1 MQPEAA
7 ETDSTDEYEGWDPL
21 DSESDL
27 DPDLMS
33 GWLGLNSSVSSFIR
47 KVTETNARTDKQS
60 ACINCCDIEKP
71 NAVGVPSDLSNSN
84 GSTGSCHLE
93 ILAKSTCSGHLPDF
107 SPRKLSL
114 LHGAPSA
121 PAANDQAPLDAD
133 VSLAVVVRH
142 LLFPAN
148 PWRSIVGVVCIL
160 SIAIIGISYYICIYQ
175 SGRAPS
181 AECPLVHNC
190 FHCPGSAKT
199 DFCQSINTS
208 VYDLPISK
216 NQYYK
221 NVLPTVKEE
230 TFPISKYLFPHHFN
244 LVAVHAS
251 TRRQNVH
258 LRHLLREIRLEMARM
273 RRRAYRIRLAH
284 VELMRPLNSPV
295 KRSEEQQ
302 IAKGTIPL
310 LVEFPSQQMATYQ
323 PFAQERQINSLNT
336 LDASVSKLNDL
347 VQKMHLLR
355 TSSTAE
361 KISSWLVPKHGEQ
374 VTAKRIHKRMRKW
387 AFSLSQAVTSFVGT
401 IEKTLRKMDEFVSL
415 ACPKS
420 SVLNHVKSRARAWSS
435 GPPSWISRLFAV
447 TGNTG
452 NHEQCTRQKCSS
464 SRKSKAEEQKVTSQ
478 EVRNIPSE
486 DAMFSQVSKDK
497 SGSSLHAENDM
508 HVGWQFQASDQRKAL
523 RDREG
528 YQSFSPS
535 WIFRRSNKRGSL
547 RHHNV

>member
-1 MQPEAA
+1 MRPEAT

-60 ACINCCDIEKP
+60 ACINCCDTGKS
-71 NAVGVPSDLSNSN
+71 NAVGASPDLSSSN
-84 GSTGSCHLE
+84 GSTGSCHVE

-107 SPRKLSL
+107 STRKLSL
-114 LHGAPSA
+114 LHGAPST
-121 PAANDQAPLDAD
+121 PAANDQASLDDD

-148 PWRSIVGVVCIL
+148 PWRSIVAVVCIL
-160 SIAIIGISYYICIYQ
+160 SIAMIGISYYICIYH

-199 DFCQSINTS
+199 DFCHSINSS
-208 VYDLPISK
+208 VYDLPNSK
-216 NQYYK
+216 NQYHK
-221 NVLPTVKEE
+221 NVLPTAREDV
-230 TFPISKYLFPHHFN
+230 FPISKYLLPHHFK
-244 LVAVHAS
+244 LDAVHAS
-251 TRRQNVH
+251 TRRQNLH
-258 LRHLLREIRLEMARM
+258 LKQMLREIRLELARM

-284 VELMRPLNSPV
+284 VELMRPMNSPM
-295 KRSEEQQ
+295 KRTQEQQ
-302 IAKGTIPL
+302 IAKENIPP
-310 LVEFPSQQMATYQ
+310 LVEFSNQQMATYQ
-323 PFAQERQINSLNT
+323 PFSQERQINSLNT

-355 TSSTAE
+355 TSSTTDKMSAWQV
-361 KISSWLVPKHGEQ
+361 SKHGEQ
-374 VTAKRIHKRMRKW
+374 VTAKRIQKRIRKW
-387 AFSLSQAVTSFVGT
+387 AFSLSQAITSFVGT
-401 IEKTLRKMDEFVSL
+401 IEKTLRKMDEFVSS
-415 ACPKS
+415 ACPES
-420 SVLNHVKSRARAWSS
+420 SVLNHVKSHARAWSS
-435 GPPSWISRLFAV
+435 GPPSWISRLFAA

-452 NHEQCTRQKCSS
+452 DHEQCTRQKCSS
-464 SRKSKAEEQKVTSQ
+464 FHKSKAEERKVIPQ

-486 DAMFSQVSKDK
+486 EAMFSQPTK
-497 SGSSLHAENDM
+497 SGSSLHTKDDA

-523 RDREG
+523 RDRES
-528 YQSFSPS
+528 YQGFSPS